1 MTRRAHVDAPP
12 APRKPGEPHKFK
24 RHLDCRLTSDELHD
38 RSKEAA
44 DLMATRDSAEA
55 EYKAAA
61 TIGRTEVAG
70 HDVNLRRLARIVRD
84 GVEARP
90 VECEARIVGGN
101 VEVERLDT
109 GEVFETRAMTAEER
123 QTKVPGS

>member
-1 MTRRAHVDAPP
+1 MGRVRHKDAPP
-12 APRKPGEPHKFK
+12 APRKPGQPQKFQ
-24 RHLDCRLTSDELHD
+24 RHMDCELTSAELHN
-38 RSKEAA
+38 RSREAA
-44 DLMATRDSAEA
+44 DLMAERDRTEA

-70 HDVNLRRLARIVRD
+70 MDVNLRRLARIVRD

-101 VEVERLDT
+101 VEVVRLDT
-109 GEVFETRAMTAEER
+109 GEVIETRAMTAEER
-123 QTKVPGS
+123 QTEIGS

>member
-1 MTRRAHVDAPP
+1 MVRRKHVDAPP
-12 APRKPGEPHKFK
+12 APRKPGQPQKFM
-24 RHLDCRLTSDELHD
+24 RHMDCELTSTELQH
-38 RSKEAA
+38 RSREAA
-44 DLMATRDSAEA
+44 DLMAERDRTEA

-61 TIGRTEVAG
+61 TIGRTQVAG
-70 HDVNLRRLARIVRD
+70 MDVNLRRLARIVRD

-109 GEVFETRAMTAEER
+109 GEVVETRAMTAEER
-123 QTKVPGS
+123 QTEIGA